1 MQLASLFGAMF
12 FVIVIRLFYLQVIQ
26 HNNYNDEL
34 IKQSTSLASINA
46 ER

>member
-12 FVIVIRLFYLQVIQ
+12 LVIIIRLFYLQVIQ
-26 HNNYNDEL
+26 HDNYNAEL
-34 IKQSTSLASINA
+34 MKQSTSLASITA